1 MRSLRL
7 LFPIYFRRLRWEI
20 AGWWLLSGSLSILF
34 HNGHAVERLQG
45 WSLAEV
51 IIALWLTMRLAL
63 IDDVFGT
70 LTGRQW
76 RPVRTREILAA
87 RLTLVL
93 LAFLPP
99 LLLRSLAWQ
108 RWAMP
113 DAGMWRS
120 HLLESVAP
128 SLGFLLATG
137 LGIQLASTLNRWA
150 FKRGRKTAAVV
161 MAVLAGWC
169 LLRVAGHYHWRN
181 REYSG
186 YDRYASSAVF
196 NAEAALR
203 GVRSLLP
210 RDAIL
215 LGTWRTYGYPT
226 SYPAMREMM
235 RLPLRE
241 GRIPVEPGVEAIIA
255 KPVLSGWD
263 LSFEIRLRCR
273 DQETARK
280 FVENTSQVVRFRD
293 GYYSDVS
300 GGSGSIM
307 SSSIRLLPLRDV
319 VLKGGAVAPSVMPW
333 RDAGK
338 GTGIEN
344 AELIFYTWDK
354 QSPSIPIAPDPCI
367 RFVRREVP
375 QESTQPE
382 IFRRMEAESEDRLP
396 PISTLA
402 QLPAISRKTG
412 SWTERGSSFDTY
424 AVVPDE
430 PGTSAADRIRGA
442 LTLVSNYGDKD
453 PRILESV
460 MGLGREAIPPLLALP
475 TWSDAAWE
483 QIVRPVLL
491 AHVNAD
497 HRGILLERLQTETRL
512 SAIFL
517 AKGWAGDALP
527 VLRAK
532 VADGLPLELDSLKI
546 LAATKEKGWAA
557 DLKRSTLHSSGG
569 SEELDALLKDYPG
582 FDWQG
587 YAMESWQQRRH
598 RWLPFDQN
606 PWPAIRA
613 AREGDVSAFRYVAER
628 AVQQEQGYEQ
638 ELPRL
643 VAGEPQDAVMRV
655 KENFAAFKF
664 DAATAKW
671 AMP

>member
-1 MRSLRL
+1 MRFLRL

-20 AGWWLLSGSLSILF
+20 AGWWLLSGSLSILVY
-34 HNGHAVERLQG
+34 NGYAMERLHG

-51 IIALWLTMRLAL
+51 IVALWITLRLAL

-76 RPVRTREILAA
+76 RPVRSREILAA

-93 LAFLPP
+93 VAFLPP
-99 LLLRSLAWQ
+99 LLLRGLAWQ
-108 RWAMP
+108 RWTMP
-113 DAGMWRS
+113 EAGMWRTY
-120 HLLESVAP
+120 LLETVAP
-128 SLGFLLATG
+128 SLGFLLTVG
-137 LGIQLASTLNRWA
+137 LGLQLASTLSRWA

-169 LLRVAGHYHWRN
+169 LLRAARYYHWRN
-181 REYSG
+181 WEYSH
-186 YDRYASSAVF
+186 YDRYASSENFKADV
-196 NAEAALR
+196 AQR
-203 GVRSLLP
+203 GVRALLP
-210 RDAIL
+210 KDAIL

-241 GRIPVEPGVEAIIA
+241 GRIAVEPGVEAIIA

-273 DQETARK
+273 DHETARK
-280 FVENTSQVVRFRD
+280 FVENTVQMVRYRD

-300 GGSGSIM
+300 NGGGGIM
-307 SSSIRLLPLRDV
+307 TSSVRLLSLRDV

-354 QSPSIPIAPDPCI
+354 QSPNLPIQPDPCI

-375 QESTQPE
+375 QERELTE
-382 IFRRMEAESEDRLP
+382 MLRHREAESDLNVP
-396 PISTLA
+396 PVSTLE
-402 QLPAISRKTG
+402 QLPAISRRSG
-412 SWTERGSSFDTY
+412 SWGGPGGHFDTY
-424 AVVPDE
+424 VVVPDE
-430 PGTSAADRIRGA
+430 PGTTAEDKIRGC
-442 LTLVSNYGDKD
+442 LIMVSNYGDKD
-453 PRILESV
+453 PRILEAA
-460 MGLGREAIPPLLALP
+460 MGLGHDAIPPLLARP
-475 TWSDAAWE
+475 TWSDGAWE

-491 AHVNAD
+491 AHVNPDDRTA
-497 HRGILLERLQTETRL
+497 LLERLQTEPRL

-517 AKGWAGDALP
+517 AKGWASDTLP

-532 VADGLPLELDSLKI
+532 VADGFPLDVDSLKI
-546 LAATKEKGWAA
+546 LAAAKEPGLAA
-557 DLKRSTLHSSGG
+557 DLKRSALRSSGG

-587 YAMESWQQRRH
+587 YALESWQQRRH
-598 RWLPFDQN
+598 RWLPFDQS

-613 AREGDVSAFRYVAER
+613 ARAGDASAFRYVAER
-628 AVQQEQGYEQ
+628 AVQQEQGYEA
-638 ELPRL
+638 ELPKL
-643 VAGEPQDAVMRV
+643 VEGEPQDAIARV
-655 KENFAAFKF
+655 KENFAAMRF
-664 DAATAKW
+664 DPASRKW
-671 AMP
+671 K